1 MQRLMPLMIS
11 TLVGWL
17 GWWLGDFIG
26 FTTAIFVS
34 FAASIIGWYIGVRIN
49 HAFLD

>member
-1 MQRLMPLMIS
+1 MPLMTS
-11 TLVGWL
+11 TLVGWV

-49 HAFLD
+49 REFLG